1 MVHIWLIET
10 YYTQDHEMYHQFLFL
25 SHCIM
30 INVVNSMLYK
40 LIKTILP
47 LQAFNI
53 PIQRYQQPINC
64 KLNLTSPKINIL
76 QSVS

>member
-1 MVHIWLIET
+1 MVHFLLIET
-10 YYTQDHEMYHQFLFL
+10 YCTQDYEMYHQVLFL

-40 LIKTILP
+40 LIKNILP

-53 PIQRYQQPINC
+53 PIQRYLQPINY
-64 KLNLTSPKINIL
+64 KFELKFT
-76 QSVS
+76 

>member
-1 MVHIWLIET
+1 MVHILLIET
-10 YYTQDHEMYHQFLFL
+10 YCTQDHEMYHQVLFL

-40 LIKTILP
+40 LIKNIFP

-53 PIQRYQQPINC
+53 PIQRYLQPINY
-64 KLNLTSPKINIL
+64 KFELKFT
-76 QSVS
+76 